1 MSTLQTGPFEPYV
14 PQLLLEWPASVRHRQ
29 IDGSLVHVDI
39 SGFTAMSER
48 LAQKGKVGAEEVSAV
63 LNNTFTELLTI
74 AAELGGDLLKFGGDA
89 LLLLFTGEGHPV
101 RAARASALMR
111 ARLRTVGKVQTPA
124 GRVDLK
130 MTVGVHSGWIDAFL
144 VGTSHRELILAG
156 PGSTTTVEVEE
167 GAEAGEILLSLAT
180 AAHLPAGLLGDRKGP
195 GVLLAK
201 TPPAPDFDRAHIHC
215 LEECRVFIPT
225 ALRPAIESPTDG
237 EHRRITVGF
246 IKFTGLD
253 DLLESITPEDLAA
266 RLHDLVETTQEAV
279 DEYGVSFLST
289 DIDANGGKIIVTG
302 GVPTSSGAD
311 EEGVLLALRRIADR
325 FSGIDLKIGVN
336 RGPAFAGDI
345 GAPFRRTYTVI
356 GDAVNLSARVMG
368 KAAPGEVLATG
379 DVLDRSATRFDLT
392 ELPPFMVKGK
402 TEPVHAWVVGEVAG
416 RREESVASEIPLF
429 GRDRELNHLRN
440 RIVDD
445 EPLGLIDICGA
456 AGIGKSRFV
465 RELRAAFPEFP
476 WGFCDCAQYE
486 AATPYYPFRRLLREI
501 AGISLELDEV
511 EAADAM
517 VGLLTDNAPELLP
530 WWPLLATVM
539 DVPAEETLETAQ
551 IDPQFRQTKLN
562 QTVASLIDAIFDTAG
577 AIVIE
582 DAQWIDDSS
591 RDLLL
596 HLAEYAQ
603 DRPWGIAVVHR
614 PMDELI
620 TAPGVENV
628 DLMPLE
634 DEAASALAR
643 YVLADIPLL
652 DHQLRDLVDRSGG
665 NPLFLLELA
674 EAVRTGE
681 ALPDNVE
688 TLIQA
693 RIDRLEPTARQLLRY
708 GSVAGMTFDP
718 DLLIDALGDL
728 VQDAGKE
735 GVWQELDE
743 FLVRRSTG
751 EYRFRQTLFHDVAY
765 GGLSFR
771 IRRRLHEQIGRAL
784 ESHAENPDDE
794 AAVLGQH
801 FLLAGE
807 YQEAWHYSATAGHHA
822 ARKHANVTATRL
834 FQRAMEA
841 SRSAGVAPIEV
852 ASIAEALGNVAEPAG
867 LLKDAEQAFRHAS
880 RLRKDD
886 AVGRAR
892 LFRKLGYLRERAGLY
907 PQALRWFS
915 RGLKA
920 LAEIPD
926 DDQVVLQRAEL
937 EIAYAGVRFRQARY
951 REAIKWCR
959 LALPDAEATGDWQAL
974 AHGYYLLSLSR
985 QRSGDKTKAGHSE
998 RALSI
1003 YEELGELVGQA
1014 KVLNKLG
1021 VDAYYRGDWNDALDF
1036 YRRGKAAWE
1045 GAGDSVR
1052 AAMTSSN
1059 IALVLSDQG
1068 RLGEAEEAFRDALR
1082 EFRAANDRWMVAVTT
1097 SNLGRIATRASR
1109 FQEGL
1114 ELLEWAVAELR
1125 DIGAEHFAIDAESRV
1140 AENRILAGDIENGLE
1155 LAEQLLQ
1162 KLTSADDERHRLL
1175 HRLRAS
1181 AAFATGN
1188 TTYARSELERG
1199 LEDARSKGNDY
1210 EVALYLDTLSC
1221 VCGGEVDESYQTE
1234 AAGIFSKLDVVSVPE
1249 RMVCGFNIEVD
1260 RDGARPV
1267 PVA

>member
-1 MSTLQTGPFEPYV
+1 
-14 PQLLLEWPASVRHRQ
+14 
-29 IDGSLVHVDI
+29 
-39 SGFTAMSER
+39 
-48 LAQKGKVGAEEVSAV
+48 
-63 LNNTFTELLTI
+63 
-74 AAELGGDLLKFGGDA
+74 
-89 LLLLFTGEGHPV
+89 
-101 RAARASALMR
+101 
-111 ARLRTVGKVQTPA
+111 
-124 GRVDLK
+124 
-130 MTVGVHSGWIDAFL
+130 MTVGVHSGLIDAFL

-167 GAEAGEILLSLAT
+167 GAEAGEILLSPAT
-180 AAHLPAGLLGDRKGP
+180 AAHLPAGLLGDPKGP
-195 GVLLAK
+195 GILLAK
-201 TPPAPDFDRAHIHC
+201 TPPAPDFTPVHIHC
-215 LEECRVFIPT
+215 DDECRVFVPM

-253 DLLESITPEDLAA
+253 DLLETITPEDLAG
-266 RLHDLVETTQEAV
+266 RLHELVVETQEAV

-325 FSGIDLKIGVN
+325 FSGIDLKTGIN

-368 KAAPGEVLATG
+368 KALPGQVLATG
-379 DVLDRSATRFDLT
+379 DVLDRSATRFELT

-402 TEPVHAWVVGEVAG
+402 TEPVNAWVVGAVTG
-416 RREESVASEIPLF
+416 RREDSGTSETPMF
-429 GRDRELNHLRN
+429 GRDQELDHIRN
-440 RIVDD
+440 RIMDD
-445 EPLGLIDICGA
+445 EPLGLIDICGP
-456 AGIGKSRFV
+456 AGIGKSRFI
-465 RELRAAFPEFP
+465 RELRATFPEFP
-476 WGFCDCAQYE
+476 WNFCDCAQYE
-486 AATPYYPFRRLLREI
+486 SSTPYYPFRRLLREA
-501 AGISLELDEV
+501 AGIPLDMDED
-511 EAADAM
+511 EASDAM
-517 VGLLTDNAPELLP
+517 VELLTDQAPELLP

-539 DVPAEETLETAQ
+539 DVPAEETVETAQ
-551 IDPQFRQTKLN
+551 IDPQFRQAKLN
-562 QTVASLIDAIFDTAG
+562 QTVAAFLDAIFVTAG
-577 AIVIE
+577 ANVIE

-596 HLAEYAQ
+596 YLAENAQ
-603 DRPWGIAVVHR
+603 GKPWGLAVVHR
-614 PMDELI
+614 PMEVPI
-620 TAPGVENV
+620 EAPGIEHV
-628 DLMPLE
+628 DLMPID
-634 DEAASALAR
+634 DEAASAMAR
-643 YVLADIPLL
+643 HILADIPLL

-674 EAVRTGE
+674 DAVRTGE

-693 RIDRLEPTARQLLRY
+693 RIDRLDPTARQLLRY

-718 DLLIDALGDL
+718 DVLIDALGDL
-728 VQDAGKE
+728 LPDADRDGIWK
-735 GVWQELDE
+735 ELDE

-751 EYRFRQTLFHDVAY
+751 VYRFRQTLFHDVAY

-784 ESHAENPDDE
+784 EAHAEDPDDD
-794 AAVLGQH
+794 AAVLGLH
-801 FLLAGE
+801 FLLAGQ
-807 YQEAWHYSATAGHHA
+807 YQDAWHYSATAGHQA

-841 SRSAGVAPIEV
+841 SRSAGVEPIEV

-867 LLKDAEQAFRHAS
+867 LLEDAEQAFRHAS

-886 AVGRAR
+886 PVGRSR
-892 LFRKLGYLRERAGLY
+892 LFRKLGLLRERAGLY

-915 RGLKA
+915 RGLNS
-920 LAEIPD
+920 LAEMPD

-951 REAIKWCR
+951 GEAMKWCR
-959 LALPDAEATGDWQAL
+959 LALPGAEATGDWQAL

-985 QRSGDKTKAGHSE
+985 QRSGDKTKGGDSE
-998 RALSI
+998 RALAI

-1021 VDAYYRGDWNDALDF
+1021 VDAYYRGDWNEALEF

-1068 RLGEAEEAFRDALR
+1068 RLAEAEEAFRDALR

-1109 FQEGL
+1109 FEDGL
-1114 ELLEWAVAELR
+1114 EQLEWAVAELR

-1140 AENRILAGDIENGLE
+1140 AENRILAGDIENGVE
-1155 LAEQLLQ
+1155 LAEQLLE
-1162 KLTSADDERHRLL
+1162 KLTSPDDERHRLL

-1188 TTYARSELERG
+1188 VTYARSELERG
-1199 LEDARSKGNDY
+1199 LEDARNKGNDF

-1260 RDGARPV
+1260 MDGARPV
-1267 PVA
+1267 PVS